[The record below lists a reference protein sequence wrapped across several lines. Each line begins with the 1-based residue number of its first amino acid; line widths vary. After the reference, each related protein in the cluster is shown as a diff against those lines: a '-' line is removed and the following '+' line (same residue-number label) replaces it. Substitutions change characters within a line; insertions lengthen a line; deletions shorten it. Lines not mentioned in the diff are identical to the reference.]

1 MFLNFNLSEI
11 RSTPFP
17 FYPHKE
23 AAAFQYQHNVF
34 MLQFWKKI
42 RKNNKPF
49 KMITNA
55 NMCKCKVFCW
65 LLCILILYEFFKTC
79 YLTEHNVVLIWLR
92 LALIILHLWFIRS
105 FLFSVWVRN
114 ENIIILKSTV
124 SYFVQVML
132 NIFPCHQ
139 PTLWR

>member
-1 MFLNFNLSEI
+1 MKLGVHLFLFTHTKKLLPFSINIMFLCCNFE
-11 RSTPFP
+11 
-17 FYPHKE
+17 
-23 AAAFQYQHNVF
+23 
-34 MLQFWKKI
+34 
-42 RKNNKPF
+42 RKLEK
-49 KMITNA
+49 ITNHL
-55 NMCKCKVFCW
+55 KW
-65 LLCILILYEFFKTC
+65 LRMQICASARFFVDFFAFLSYINFLKTR

-105 FLFSVWVRN
+105 LFSVWVKN
-114 ENIIILKSTV
+114 ENIMILKSTV